1 MKKVVIVTDAAI
13 GIGYATSKI
22 FSERGYTV
30 MAMDIINPSKSEMD
44 FIKCDVSD
52 ENDVANAVNYTVK

>member
-1 MKKVVIVTDAAI
+1 
-13 GIGYATSKI
+13 
-22 FSERGYTV
+22 
-30 MAMDIINPSKSEMD
+30 MDIINPSKSEMD